1 LQAAPNAA
9 EHSLSLGMS
18 YWLYFLSILYPVSF
32 GRVFYFAF
40 IISLIFGI
48 FLLLRRIILR
58 KPSFIG
64 IINRNRYP
72 AVLFL
77 VVFSY
82 ALSLLPMRTG
92 ALSNRLVPLIPF
104 MAIVVVCFATYLYK
118 KIDNKIGKGIL
129 IILICLFFLI
139 QFIESYAWFSLK
151 VENNS
156 RAVASKWIIK
166 NIKQGT
172 IIGLENIPIYQLMP
186 DVILKEFYLKQYGRG
201 QANMF
206 NYVIV
211 SSQTKTFPKVVI
223 LTNDYVESKYLI
235 TSEKKLIVEHLRK
248 QDYRQIKTFTIQSP
262 LFSFFNDRLEYYMA
276 SIMPLPDTISI
287 YEKQ

>member
-1 LQAAPNAA
+1 
-9 EHSLSLGMS
+9 
-18 YWLYFLSILYPVSF
+18 
-32 GRVFYFAF
+32 
-40 IISLIFGI
+40 
-48 FLLLRRIILR
+48 
-58 KPSFIG
+58 
-64 IINRNRYP
+64 
-72 AVLFL
+72 
-77 VVFSY
+77 
-82 ALSLLPMRTG
+82 
-92 ALSNRLVPLIPF
+92 LVPLIPF